1 MSLLQNPM
9 KLGSSII
16 LVLAYRSG
24 SEAGWHS
31 YFCEMELKHQHS
43 IFSQKSKAFL
53 FFHFLFFVFVFS
65 DYEYNSC
72 MYSYLENKLGVII
85 SSKF

>member
-1 MSLLQNPM
+1 MPLLQNPM
-9 KLGSSII
+9 KLGMSVI
-16 LVLAYRSG
+16 LVLSYRSG
-24 SEAGWHS
+24 RGWLTF
-31 YFCEMELKHQHS
+31 FCEIELKHQRS
-43 IFSQKSKAFL
+43 IFSQKSIAFFCL
-53 FFHFLFFVFVFS
+53 FVFL